1 MNMDTDIRRITENV
15 ELRMARGWI
24 EGDPDTLG
32 VRPLTRRHRSYLVQY
47 LSGGHRVRWI
57 VDATAPGMLL
67 TPAGECHDEGDRPD
81 VLISSILRA
90 LRSRGPDMYRR
101 EELER
106 LRESA
111 RVEGFD
117 FATLYTLAVRQLG
130 ALVEDMA
137 ELMGDLAANNVELI
151 DGHGVADGAREAA

>member
-1 MNMDTDIRRITENV
+1 MNMDIDIRRITENV
-15 ELRMARGWI
+15 QMRMARGWI
-24 EGDPDTLG
+24 DGDPNTLG

-47 LSGGHRVRWI
+47 LSDGHRVRWI
-57 VDATAPGMLL
+57 VDATAPGVLL

-90 LRSRGPDMYRR
+90 LRNRGPEMYRR
-101 EELER
+101 EELTR

-117 FATLYTLAVRQLG
+117 FATLYALAVRQLG

-137 ELMGDLAANNVELI
+137 ELMGELKAS
-151 DGHGVADGAREAA
+151 GVDQTAGQGVVDGAREAA